1 MTDVTKYKSVAV
13 KLPIW
18 QKLKKLGADDFRSV
32 GKVIEFLCNKE
43 FDNRKTKW
51 VYAHNAIAQ
60 NIKGCRA
67 YGVSGYILRRKKKW
81 QKTKQLKFY

>member
-18 QKLKKLGADDFRSV
+18 QKLKRLGADDFRSV

-51 VYAHNAIAQ
+51 VFVHSACAP
-60 NIKGCRA
+60 NIPTCRA
-67 YGVSGYILRRKKKW
+67 YGVDAY
-81 QKTKQLKFY
+81 T